1 MQKGVDTRYVL
12 STARDSLIRISDM
25 LNKAKDTD
33 ESVAIAILSGKV
45 DRVASVAV
53 RMVQATSMND
63 PKDEEPA

>member
-1 MQKGVDTRYVL
+1 
-12 STARDSLIRISDM
+12 M

-33 ESVAIAILSGKV
+33 DSVAIAILSGKV

-63 PKDEEPA
+63 PKDEEPE